1 MNDTAFLTWPAET
14 LLPAQG
20 MRVAIFDVDGVLTD
34 GGLYLDAGG
43 EPLKRFHSLDG
54 HGIRLLQQAGLA
66 LKDIVL
72 LHDCLHDR
80 PQAFC
85 PALRDKLRACQAE
98 TATRITQLQET
109 QALLA
114 RLLHKDDA
122 KIK

>member
-1 MNDTAFLTWPAET
+1 MKIGELAQRTQVSVRMLRFYESLGLLTPSRNTAGYRFYGEEDVT
-14 LLPAQG
+14 Q
-20 MRVAIFDVDGVLTD
+20 VA
-34 GGLYLDAGG
+34 
-43 EPLKRFHSLDG
+43 K
-54 HGIRLLQQAGLA
+54 IRLLQQAGLA
-66 LKDIVL
+66 LKDIAR

-98 TATRITQLQET
+98 TAARITQLQET

>member
-1 MNDTAFLTWPAET
+1 MKIGELAQRTQVSVRMLRFYESLGLLTPSRNTAGYRFYGEEDVT
-14 LLPAQG
+14 Q
-20 MRVAIFDVDGVLTD
+20 VA
-34 GGLYLDAGG
+34 
-43 EPLKRFHSLDG
+43 K
-54 HGIRLLQQAGLA
+54 IRLLQQAGLA
-66 LKDIVL
+66 LKDIAR

-85 PALRDKLRACQAE
+85 PALRACQAE
-98 TATRITQLQET
+98 TTARITQLQET

>member
-1 MNDTAFLTWPAET
+1 MKIGELAQRTQVSIRMLRFYE
-14 LLPAQG
+14 AQG
-20 MRVAIFDVDGVLTD
+20 LLAPARSAAGYRLYGEADVAQV
-34 GGLYLDAGG
+34 A
-43 EPLKRFHSLDG
+43 K
-54 HGIRLLQQAGLA
+54 IRLLQQAGLA

>member
-1 MNDTAFLTWPAET
+1 MNATAFLTWPADI

-66 LKDIVL
+66 LKDIAL

-85 PALRDKLRACQAE
+85 PALRDKLHACQTK
-98 TATRITQLQET
+98 TAARIAQLQET
-109 QALLA
+109 QALLT
-114 RLLHKDDA
+114 RLLGG
-122 KIK
+122 

>member
-1 MNDTAFLTWPAET
+1 MKIGELAQRTQVSIRMLRFYESLGLLTPTRNAAGYRLYDEEDM
-14 LLPAQG
+14 AQ
-20 MRVAIFDVDGVLTD
+20 VA
-34 GGLYLDAGG
+34 
-43 EPLKRFHSLDG
+43 K
-54 HGIRLLQQAGLA
+54 IRLLQQAGLA
-66 LKDIVL
+66 LKDIAR

-85 PALRDKLRACQAE
+85 PALRNKLRACQAE
-98 TATRITQLQET
+98 TTARITQLQKT

>member
-1 MNDTAFLTWPAET
+1 MLFRSAGYRLYDEEDM
-14 LLPAQG
+14 AQ
-20 MRVAIFDVDGVLTD
+20 VA
-34 GGLYLDAGG
+34 
-43 EPLKRFHSLDG
+43 K
-54 HGIRLLQQAGLA
+54 IRLLQQAGLA
-66 LKDIVL
+66 LKDIAR

-85 PALRDKLRACQAE
+85 PALHDKLRACQAE
-98 TATRITQLQET
+98 TTARITQLQKT

>member
-1 MNDTAFLTWPAET
+1 MKIGELAQRTQVSVRMLRFYESLGLLTPIRNAAGYRLYDEEDM
-14 LLPAQG
+14 AQ
-20 MRVAIFDVDGVLTD
+20 VA
-34 GGLYLDAGG
+34 
-43 EPLKRFHSLDG
+43 K
-54 HGIRLLQQAGLA
+54 IRLLQQAGLA
-66 LKDIVL
+66 LKDIAR

-85 PALRDKLRACQAE
+85 PALRDKLRTCQAE
-98 TATRITQLQET
+98 TATRITQLQKT